1 MTGTAVQSTKVHS
14 GSHVRHVPT
23 SQVEFG
29 QLLPDFYMFDRQSL
43 PGLPKQ
49 LDHTKTGVKHGAWT
63 LPLVKKRSCLN
74 RFLGTEATYKVSP
87 KSLAKLVY
95 YFLG

>member
-1 MTGTAVQSTKVHS
+1 MTGTAIQSTKVYS

-43 PGLPKQ
+43 PDLPKQ
-49 LDHTKTGVKHGAWT
+49 LDHTIGDGGETRNMDPSIG
-63 LPLVKKRSCLN
+63 KKKIM
-74 RFLGTEATYKVSP
+74 FLFKQI
-87 KSLAKLVY
+87 
-95 YFLG
+95 LGH